1 MDHKQYEVEITFQQT
16 VRIAVDADDPDGAE
30 RAAMDRWQGGDPD
43 AVVGSDCCDVVGL
56 RATELPDEDSAF
68 RDAEKVFRYLRDRE
82 LVIEMLDGDAF
93 NPTIHDAVSAEEV
106 AIHFNWIR
114 KGGDLEG
121 LPAIPRA
128 ARALD
133 RLCERKRVVCLE
145 RERVRAGER
154 GQIRLYCTPQHL
166 ELLTALVIPDAVLE
180 PTHAEEAAEPA
191 GQTAGATA

>member
-1 MDHKQYEVEITFQQT
+1 MEHKQYEVEITFQQT

-30 RAAMDRWQGGDPD
+30 RLAMDRWQAGDPD
-43 AVVGSDCCDVVGL
+43 AVVGSDCCDVVGI
-56 RATELPDEDSAF
+56 RATALPDEDSAF

-82 LVIEMLDGDAF
+82 LVIEALDGDAF
-93 NPTIHDAVSAEEV
+93 NPTVHDAVSAEEI
-106 AIHFNWIR
+106 AIHFNWVR
-114 KGGDLEG
+114 RDADVEG

-133 RLCERKRVVCLE
+133 RLCDMKRVVCFT

-154 GQIRLYCTPQHL
+154 GEIRLYCTPQHL
-166 ELLTALVIPDAVLE
+166 ELLTAAVIPEAALGAAE
-180 PTHAEEAAEPA
+180 AEEANDPA